1 MIFSAINNPLY
12 PFSGYSLMK
21 RFLAPLLS
29 ILVFVLALPAHA
41 QLLPNAGAGATS
53 PNQLDRIVAVVNEDV
68 ILQSELDNA
77 VHAIQQQYASQPGQL
92 PPLDVLQKQVLDR
105 LILMRLQLQ
114 KAGDQ
119 GIHVSDAQV
128 DQAVA
133 QVAQQNKMT
142 PDQLRAEVERTG
154 QDFAS
159 FRQQLADQLTV
170 QQLHQGVVHNSVSVT
185 DSEIDNLLASP
196 SYKAGEIHLAH
207 IQISI
212 PSGADAAAIQAA
224 AAKAEQA
231 LNAIKGGMD
240 FHAAAIRYSDAP
252 DALDGGDL
260 GWRRMDEVP
269 PAFADTV
276 ATMKPGGV
284 SPALRGPT
292 GFHILKLIGQREPS
306 KQIVTEYHARQILIK
321 PNELMTPDQA
331 QQKAQEL
338 YNQIVN
344 KHADFAKLAKDNSK
358 DDTTANIG
366 GDMGWFAQDA
376 WGAAIAQQLGQLKD
390 GEVSKPFQAGDGSWD
405 ILQLLG
411 TRKNDLTTQ
420 MERDQARQAIGNRK
434 AEQAYDDFLRD
445 MRANA
450 YIKVLVPDLRDDANT
465 PASS

>member
-1 MIFSAINNPLY
+1 
-12 PFSGYSLMK
+12 MK
-21 RFLAPLLS
+21 RFLALL
-29 ILVFVLALPAHA
+29 LPALVLALPAQA
-41 QLLPNAGAGATS
+41 QLLPNAGTNAAPAGQTQS
-53 PNQLDRIVAVVNEDV
+53 LDRIVAVVNEDV

-77 VHAIQQQYASQPGQL
+77 VRSIQQQYASQPGQL
-92 PPLDVLQKQVLDR
+92 PPMNVLQQQVLDR
-105 LILMRLQLQ
+105 LILMKLQLQ
-114 KAGDQ
+114 KADDQ
-119 GIHVSDAQV
+119 GVHVSDAQV

-133 QVAQQNKMT
+133 EVAQQNKMS
-142 PDQLRAEVERTG
+142 PDQLRAEVQRSGE
-154 QDFAS
+154 DFGA

-170 QQLHQGVVHNSVSVT
+170 QQLHQSVVHDQVSVT

-196 SYKAGEIHLAH
+196 SYKAGEVHLAH

-231 LNAIKGGMD
+231 INAIKGGMD
-240 FHAAAIRYSDAP
+240 FNAAAIRYSDAS

-260 GWRRMDEVP
+260 GWRRMDEIP

-276 ATMKPGGV
+276 ANMKPGDV

-292 GFHILKLIGQREPS
+292 GFHIIKLIGQREPS
-306 KQIVTEYHARQILIK
+306 KQIVTEYHARQILLK
-321 PNELMTPDQA
+321 PSELMTPEQA

-338 YNQIVN
+338 YDQIVN

-358 DDTTANIG
+358 DDTTANLG
-366 GDMGWFAQDA
+366 GDMGWFAKDA
-376 WGAAIAQQLGQLKD
+376 WGNAIAQQLAQLKPN
-390 GEVSKPFQAGDGSWD
+390 EVSRPFQTGNGWD

-411 TRKNDLTTQ
+411 SRQSDLTTQ

-445 MRANA
+445 LRANA
-450 YIKVLVPDLRDDANT
+450 YINVLVPALRDDTNT
-465 PASS
+465 PAAS